1 MKKIMNIS
9 FGNYLKKIKNR
20 RSFICGINS
29 HKLNKNEI
37 IFLKKYK
44 PWGVILFARNIKN
57 KSKFETYLSVYINQ
71 ISYLMKL
78 LGININAVP
87 VLDLYR
93 SNSHKII
100 GNRSFSSSPFI
111 ASKIGDKMIKKF
123 LNNGIF
129 TIIKHIPG
137 HGLAKSDSHKYL
149 PIVNKNLRYLL
160 KNDFKVFKKK
170 KSMLAMTAHIL
181 FKKIDKVNCATHSK
195 KIIKIIRKSIG
206 FKNIIMSDDIS
217 MKALKF
223 TIETNTIMAFDAGC
237 DLVLHCNGKLKQM
250 VKVAENSPL
259 LSNFLIKKTSQ
270 MILKLS

>member
-1 MKKIMNIS
+1 
-9 FGNYLKKIKNR
+9 
-20 RSFICGINS
+20 
-29 HKLNKNEI
+29 
-37 IFLKKYK
+37 
-44 PWGVILFARNIKN
+44 
-57 KSKFETYLSVYINQ
+57 
-71 ISYLMKL
+71 
-78 LGININAVP
+78 
-87 VLDLYR
+87 
-93 SNSHKII
+93 
-100 GNRSFSSSPFI
+100 
-111 ASKIGDKMIKKF
+111 
-123 LNNGIF
+123 
-129 TIIKHIPG
+129 
-137 HGLAKSDSHKYL
+137 
-149 PIVNKNLRYLL
+149 
-160 KNDFKVFKKK
+160 
-170 KSMLAMTAHIL
+170 MLAMTAHIL